1 MRVSQ
6 RASRWLLLVLGV
18 TTCVYAQQLAEL
30 SDEFLEYLGSLEGD
44 EEDWMDFAVTAKS
57 GNTPVAQ
64 APSSQS
70 AALAKA
76 SSSSSSSSSS
86 SVMSK
91 AAAQAGGK
99 AEK

>member
-44 EEDWMDFAVTAKS
+44 EEDWMDFVAVA
-57 GNTPVAQ
+57 A
-64 APSSQS
+64 ASSS
-70 AALAKA
+70 ASSSSSASKTMAKA
-76 SSSSSSSSSS
+76 SSSSGSSAT
-86 SVMSK
+86 SVAK
-91 AAAQAGGK
+91 TKDGAQDGK
-99 AEK
+99 VQK